1 MEVLGPKAL
10 SFFFFRVVSHVS
22 HRLRLLP
29 AFEVDIILSVLFPH
43 IELSLAGIHVEVWR
57 DQAAAVLLMGVCF

>member
-1 MEVLGPKAL
+1 MLGPKAL
-10 SFFFFRVVSHVS
+10 SFFFFFFGRVVSHVVC

-43 IELSLAGIHVEVWR
+43 VELSLAGIQAEV
-57 DQAAAVLLMGVCF
+57 